1 MGRTLDIILSVAG
14 VNPAI
19 DKWRD
24 LGYLPA
30 QSSNDSLA
38 LRSANASR
46 GKVDLLTLD
55 EILAPVR
62 SEDEGTDLWNTFNV
76 VQEKMIHG
84 GFHTQLGIDTKVR
97 KVRAIKS
104 FEQDINLNKAL
115 FEEAKVLMEYS

>member
-1 MGRTLDIILSVAG
+1 MNGMKDTNLIKEQQRE
-14 VNPAI
+14 
-19 DKWRD
+19 
-24 LGYLPA
+24 
-30 QSSNDSLA
+30 LA
-38 LRSANASR
+38 MRGLMIRGQVSKKEESKFR

-84 GFHTQLGIDTKVR
+84 GFHTQLGINTKVR